1 MPVRVPLIT
10 DPAARV
16 LLDGIVDYAGL
27 FPPAALN
34 MREAVRNY
42 ARYRGG
48 EAGWMLG
55 RLVCPVPALDDFARE
70 AEPLLPRD
78 PGAIPWRLA
87 AIGTGDHTA
96 DANAIA
102 VVNQNHR
109 YSWEECSAI
118 VDTIE
123 VRAAAPADVQAID
136 GAFPSDAHVYVEVP
150 LQPDVEP
157 FIEALSRT
165 GRRAKIRTGGVTAD
179 AFPSA
184 QQVVSFVE
192 SCVRHHVP
200 FKATAG
206 LHHPLT
212 GSYALTY
219 EPGAAQAQMFGFL
232 NLFLVAAL
240 TVKGHD
246 RAWRERALLET
257 DPSALSFADAGITW
271 QGFVLDRNE
280 LAHLREHVAVSFGA
294 CSFSEPVDEVRALGA
309 W

>member
-10 DPAARV
+10 DPSVRV

-27 FPPAALN
+27 FPPAALS
-34 MREAVRNY
+34 MRDAVRHY

-55 RLVCPVPALDDFARE
+55 RLICPVSALDAFAHE

-87 AIGTGDHTA
+87 AIGTGNHSA
-96 DANAIA
+96 DAAA
-102 VVNQNHR
+102 VAEINQNHR
-109 YSWEECSAI
+109 WSWAECSAI

-123 VRAAAPADVQAID
+123 TRATSPDEIDAIHA
-136 GAFPSDAHVYVEVP
+136 AFPHDAQVYVEVP
-150 LQPDVEP
+150 WADDVEP
-157 FIEALSRT
+157 FIQALART
-165 GRRAKIRTGGVTAD
+165 GRRAKMRTGGVTAD
-179 AFPSA
+179 AFPPA
-184 QQVVSFVE
+184 ENVLSFIE
-192 SCVRHHVP
+192 CCVQHHVP

-212 GSYALTY
+212 GSHALTY
-219 EPGAAQAQMFGFL
+219 EPNASHATMFGFL

-246 RAWRERALLET
+246 RSWRERALLAH
-257 DPSALSFADAGITW
+257 DASQLVFADDAITW
-271 QGFVLDRNE
+271 QGFRFDRTE
-280 LAHLREHVAVSFGA
+280 LAHLREHVAISFGA
-294 CSFSEPVDEVRALGA
+294 CSFHEPVSEVHALGA

>member
-34 MREAVRNY
+34 MRESVRNY

-55 RLVCPVPALDDFARE
+55 RLVCPVSAFDDFARE

-87 AIGTGDHTA
+87 AIGTGDHAA
-96 DANAIA
+96 DAEAIA
-102 VVNQNHR
+102 AMNQNHR
-109 YSWEECSAI
+109 WSWEECSAL

-123 VRAAAPADVQAID
+123 TRAASPDDIHAIHA
-136 GAFPSDAHVYVEVP
+136 AFPSDAQVYVEVP
-150 LQPDVEP
+150 LANDVEP
-157 FIEALSRT
+157 FIQALAAT

-179 AFPSA
+179 AFQSVSA
-184 QQVVSFVE
+184 VVSFIE
-192 SCVRHHVP
+192 CCVQHHVP

-212 GSYALTY
+212 GSHALTS
-219 EPGAAQAQMFGFL
+219 EVNAAHATMLGFL
-232 NLFLVAAL
+232 NVFLVAAL
-240 TVKGHD
+240 TVKAQD
-246 RAWRERALLET
+246 RSWRERALRESDASQLT
-257 DPSALSFADAGITW
+257 FANEAITW
-271 QGFVLDRNE
+271 QGFRFDRNE
-280 LAHLREHVAVSFGA
+280 LAQLREQVAISFGA
-294 CSFSEPVDEVRALGA
+294 CSFDEPVNEVRALGA

>member
-27 FPPAALN
+27 FPPAALH
-34 MREAVRNY
+34 MRDAVRHY

-55 RLVCPVPALDDFARE
+55 RLVCPASALDDFARE

-87 AIGTGDHTA
+87 AIGTGDHAA
-96 DANAIA
+96 DAQAIDIM
-102 VVNQNHR
+102 NQNHR
-109 YSWEECSAI
+109 WSWEECSAI

-123 VRAAAPADVQAID
+123 TRAATPDDVQAIHE
-136 GAFPSDAHVYVEVP
+136 AFPTDAQVYVEIP
-150 LQPDVEP
+150 LSDDVEP
-157 FIEALSRT
+157 FIQALART
-165 GRRAKIRTGGVTAD
+165 GRRAKMRTGGVTAD

-184 QQVVSFVE
+184 SAVVSFIE
-192 SCVRHHVP
+192 CCVQHHVP

-212 GSYALTY
+212 GLHALTY
-219 EPGAAQAQMFGFL
+219 DTNSSHATMFGFL
-232 NLFLVAAL
+232 NVFLVAAL
-240 TVKGHD
+240 SVKAHE
-246 RAWRERALLET
+246 RPWRERALLEGDASQLT
-257 DPSALSFADAGITW
+257 FADAAITW
-271 QGFVLDRNE
+271 QGFAFDRTE
-280 LAHLREHVAVSFGA
+280 LAHLREQVAISFGA
-294 CSFSEPVDEVRALGA
+294 CSFDEPVTEVRALGA